1 MWNKFILQYQ
11 KFVDCYYTF
20 FFTLYYSFIT
30 ESPRWLLAKGRTKE
44 AMTILQKVAK
54 MNKRKLDLDADEI
67 KMHEEQSEPFMKSL
81 KSLLSSCLLI
91 RRLLVLAFCLYVFL
105 YQTQYIS
112 NLNNS
117 SIVFLILCKWRW
129 GIGLGLWWLT
139 SQNKQCLLNLIVL
152 FGNR

>member
-1 MWNKFILQYQ
+1 M
-11 KFVDCYYTF
+11 DCYYTL

-44 AMTILQKVAK
+44 AMTILQKAAK

-67 KMHEEQSEPFMKSL
+67 KIHEERSEPFMKSL
-81 KSLLSSCLLI
+81 KSLFSSCLFV

-105 YQTQYIS
+105 YQTQYVS

-117 SIVFLILCKWRW
+117 SNVFLILCKCRW
-129 GIGLGLWWLT
+129 G
-139 SQNKQCLLNLIVL
+139 
-152 FGNR
+152 